1 MDKQKFLGRQRQRRR
16 FHTRKRIRGTAD
28 RPRMSVN
35 RSNRNIEVQ
44 VIDDFEGKTLVSVS
58 SRDGETGSGISYGGI
73 RIWLNLFWKNE
84 IGPVARMF
92 ILDEMSLS
100 SGTSF
105 CRMIKKQGRKIGQVW
120 PAAIEE

>member
-1 MDKQKFLGRQRQRRR
+1 MDKQKFLGKQRQRRR

-58 SRDGETGSGISYGGI
+58 SRDGETGSGISYGGNCDAAATI
-73 RIWLNLFWKNE
+73 EKA
-84 IGPVARMF
+84 VAEKA
-92 ILDEMSLS
+92 IAA
-100 SGTSF
+100 G
-105 CRMIKKQGRKIGQVW
+105 IKAVKFDRGDSRYHGRV
-120 PAAIEE
+120 AALADAAREAGLEL